1 MALLVMIF
9 RKMIKNK
16 WLELSLLAGLVLSV
30 ALVSSMPIYTES
42 ILQKMLVKDLENNQ
56 LESGKYPGGF
66 AASAYMN
73 DDTKEEQIYPYLHA
87 LDDFME
93 KQALPSFGLPVQQF
107 VRQYSAA
114 QMHFLPL
121 DPTKVDADTNRYGRI
136 TALSELY
143 GNIRLIDGRLP
154 SKEAKNGVYEV
165 LVTNGLLTKMNLV
178 LGNELIVD
186 GKDAKQK
193 IVVKLVG
200 VFAKKDNASLY
211 WHGKNLNMFDDAFV
225 IDYDLF
231 KKDFLTSKAAKM
243 QLAYWFIEMD
253 YTKFDLQKVSQYLNT
268 YSWVKNRFSGN
279 FSFGTVEGNAT
290 TTLVHYGDREKRLRT
305 MLWSL
310 NVPVLIMLAFYLYMV
325 SNLIME
331 RQKNEI
337 AVLRS
342 RGASRFQIMFSYTIE
357 SILLGLLAYVLGP
370 PLAVVFTKMLGSSN
384 GFLEF
389 VQRTAIHVKTDAMSY
404 RYALYAVLASIL
416 MTLVPAFRA
425 TRATIVSYKRDLA
438 RKQGSAIWHKIFL
451 DIILIG
457 ISLYGLNMFH
467 RRMNDLL
474 SLGLDSK
481 DLKMDPLL
489 FLVPALFMLGA
500 VIFILRVYPWMIRL
514 IYLTG
519 KKWWPPSLYAALIQ
533 VGRSGTQYQFLMVF
547 LILTISTGLFSASA
561 ARTLNKNVADKI
573 SYANGADIALDIRW
587 ANNNPGGFAP
597 NAQAPG
603 DSGSQ
608 ADAAKKIQYVE
619 PPFQPF
625 TDLPGVEHV
634 AKVFT
639 KQKATV
645 NLGSS
650 NSFVTLMG
658 IETDE
663 FGQTEWY
670 RSGLLNHH
678 INEYL
683 NLIAAEPSAVL
694 ISKTLAD
701 QDHVKVG
708 DTLIMGWDSL
718 NPQPF
723 TVYGIVDYFP
733 TFNPNPQSTDKNAS
747 PPMLVVANLS
757 YIQNNLTV
765 EPYQVWLKMKPG
777 AERKPLFDAL
787 LERKIPV
794 TSIQDTI
801 QRLIDAKND
810 SFQMAVNGELTLGFI
825 ISILISF
832 FGFLLYWI
840 LSFNSRLLQ
849 FGIFNAIGISF
860 RQLIAMMA
868 AEQALTSGA
877 AVLIGGLIGKLAS
890 RIFVPMFQLAFDPKT
905 QVPPFLVVFR
915 AQDTLQLFIIIGLM
929 ITIGLLIL
937 GFILSRIKI
946 HQALKLGE
954 D

>member
-1 MALLVMIF
+1 
-9 RKMIKNK
+9 
-16 WLELSLLAGLVLSV
+16 
-30 ALVSSMPIYTES
+30 
-42 ILQKMLVKDLENNQ
+42 
-56 LESGKYPGGF
+56 
-66 AASAYMN
+66 
-73 DDTKEEQIYPYLHA
+73 
-87 LDDFME
+87 
-93 KQALPSFGLPVQQF
+93 
-107 VRQYSAA
+107 
-114 QMHFLPL
+114 
-121 DPTKVDADTNRYGRI
+121 
-136 TALSELY
+136 
-143 GNIRLIDGRLP
+143 
-154 SKEAKNGVYEV
+154 
-165 LVTNGLLTKMNLV
+165 
-178 LGNELIVD
+178 
-186 GKDAKQK
+186 
-193 IVVKLVG
+193 
-200 VFAKKDNASLY
+200 
-211 WHGKNLNMFDDAFV
+211 
-225 IDYDLF
+225 
-231 KKDFLTSKAAKM
+231 
-243 QLAYWFIEMD
+243 
-253 YTKFDLQKVSQYLNT
+253 
-268 YSWVKNRFSGN
+268 
-279 FSFGTVEGNAT
+279 
-290 TTLVHYGDREKRLRT
+290 
-305 MLWSL
+305 
-310 NVPVLIMLAFYLYMV
+310 
-325 SNLIME
+325 
-331 RQKNEI
+331 
-337 AVLRS
+337 
-342 RGASRFQIMFSYTIE
+342 
-357 SILLGLLAYVLGP
+357 
-370 PLAVVFTKMLGSSN
+370 
-384 GFLEF
+384 
-389 VQRTAIHVKTDAMSY
+389 
-404 RYALYAVLASIL
+404 
-416 MTLVPAFRA
+416 
-425 TRATIVSYKRDLA
+425 
-438 RKQGSAIWHKIFL
+438 
-451 DIILIG
+451 
-457 ISLYGLNMFH
+457 
-467 RRMNDLL
+467 
-474 SLGLDSK
+474 
-481 DLKMDPLL
+481 
-489 FLVPALFMLGA
+489 
-500 VIFILRVYPWMIRL
+500 
-514 IYLTG
+514 
-519 KKWWPPSLYAALIQ
+519 
-533 VGRSGTQYQFLMVF
+533 
-547 LILTISTGLFSASA
+547 
-561 ARTLNKNVADKI
+561 
-573 SYANGADIALDIRW
+573 
-587 ANNNPGGFAP
+587 
-597 NAQAPG
+597 
-603 DSGSQ
+603 
-608 ADAAKKIQYVE
+608 
-619 PPFQPF
+619 
-625 TDLPGVEHV
+625 
-634 AKVFT
+634 
-639 KQKATV
+639 
-645 NLGSS
+645 
-650 NSFVTLMG
+650 MG